1 MTQSDLNRA
10 VARQT
15 GESKRCIRRMGF
27 ILLIPAAPFRP
38 RFRVLRP
45 LTRNANNAALFWTER
60 GDAA

>member
-27 ILLIPAAPFRP
+27 TLLVPAAPIRLHSEV
-38 RFRVLRP
+38 RQHR
-45 LTRNANNAALFWTER
+45 TEAASQTEKTPIR
-60 GDAA
+60 IRA

>member
-27 ILLIPAAPFRP
+27 TLLIPAAPLRP
-38 RFRVLRP
+38 RSPAPQREGEKRRACP
-45 LTRNANNAALFWTER
+45 
-60 GDAA
+60 D

>member
-27 ILLIPAAPFRP
+27 TLLIPAAPLRP
-38 RFRVLRP
+38 RSDVRQQR
-45 LTRNANNAALFWTER
+45 TE
-60 GDAA
+60 AVSQTEKT